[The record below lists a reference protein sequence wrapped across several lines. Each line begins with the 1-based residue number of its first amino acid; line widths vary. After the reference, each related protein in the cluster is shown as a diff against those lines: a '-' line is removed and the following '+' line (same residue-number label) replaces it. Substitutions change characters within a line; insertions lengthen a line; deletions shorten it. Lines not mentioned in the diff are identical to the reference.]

1 MGVVV
6 VRALTASVVCGVVL
20 GTCANG
26 WASPEGAATTQGAD
40 AAVMSDEARE
50 RLDAAAD
57 EVYQQVL
64 SPFCPGRAL
73 SDCPS
78 QKAHDLKAEIRGQL
92 AQGAVAE
99 DVLEGV
105 FARYGDQYRAVPG
118 YAGFG
123 LVAWLGPLL
132 FLVLGAFVALRMVRL
147 GAAREQA
154 VAAEGSA
161 STGSSAGPEGEPIP
175 ESVLRAVEREVRG
188 GDGA

>member
-1 MGVVV
+1 M
-6 VRALTASVVCGVVL
+6 VRVLTAVVVCGVVL

-57 EVYQQVL
+57 QVYQQVL

-92 AQGAVAE
+92 AQGESAAAVLA
-99 DVLEGV
+99 GV

-123 LVAWLGPLL
+123 LVAWLGPAL
-132 FLVLGAFVALRMVRL
+132 FLVVGAVVALRMVRR
-147 GAAREQA
+147 GAARGA
-154 VAAEGSA
+154 VAAGDAAA
-161 STGSSAGPEGEPIP
+161 STGSSSGADGEPLP

-188 GDGA
+188 GDGGA